1 MNTLSASVTSF
12 VAQTKERLR
21 AVALQSTQDVIND
34 AQTPVAKG
42 GRMPVDTGFLRNT
55 GTVSYSGLPIG
66 PSVGSGQPQQS
77 EFDAATVLGSWN
89 GSTDIWWGW
98 TAEYA
103 LFQETRNGYL
113 RGAVAR
119 WPEFVMANSRK
130 LEARINAR
138 RR

>member
-21 AVALQSTQDVIND
+21 AVAQQSTQDVIND
-34 AQTPVAKG
+34 AQLAKAKG
-42 GRMPVDTGFLRNT
+42 GRMPIKFGFLRNS
-55 GTVSYSGLPIG
+55 GTISYSGLPIG
-66 PSVGSGQPQQS
+66 PSVNTGQPQ
-77 EFDAATVLGSWN
+77 EEKDYATIVGSWN

-103 LFQETRNGYL
+103 LHQETLNGYL